1 MPRIDQLTLI
11 VPGMLTALRSEFER
25 TGELPKLPGLTAL
38 LRFADLVQ
46 LWSPDELPC
55 ARLDAWQTALLRAL
69 GDHDCQSGLA
79 SAALHWLGEG
89 LPLRAGTCLHL
100 EPVHLAAGLDR
111 LHLAELDIDAQE
123 RAQLA
128 DSLRVPLTSAGF
140 ELHTTASGR
149 WYAWTPSTLEAM
161 TYSPRSPFRNR
172 VYDIMPSGA
181 DGARLRRL
189 MTEIQMLWH
198 AHPVNAPRER
208 RGAAAV
214 NGLWCWGGAPL
225 QRRAFTNAAEV
236 LSTRPYVRGLHA
248 WLGIACAPLPV
259 TVDHLLSQTTDK
271 IIAVL
276 EEDAPQVQDA
286 RWLAACANALRRGW
300 IRRLDLRLDHWR
312 IAVRGGALHRM
323 KRTFTKGHT
332 VTELLP

>member
-1 MPRIDQLTLI
+1 MPRIDQLTVI

-25 TGELPKLPGLTAL
+25 TGTLPELPGLTTL
-38 LRFADLVQ
+38 LRTADLAQ
-46 LWSPDELPC
+46 LWSPDELRC
-55 ARLDAWQTALLRAL
+55 ARLDAWQTALLQAL
-69 GDHDCQSGLA
+69 GDDGGESGLA

-89 LPLRAGTCLHL
+89 QPLRAGTCLHL

-111 LHLAELDIDAQE
+111 LHLAELDVEAQE

-128 DSLRVPLTSAGF
+128 DSLRMPLASAGL

-149 WYAWTPSTLEAM
+149 WYAWGPSTLEAV
-161 TYSPRSPFRNR
+161 TYSPRSPFRDR

-198 AHPVNAPRER
+198 AHPVNVQRER

-214 NGLWCWGGAPL
+214 NGLWFWGAAPL
-225 QRRAFTNAAEV
+225 QRRTFATAVV

-248 WLGIACAPLPV
+248 WSGIICASLPA
-259 TVDHLLSQTTDK
+259 TADDLLSQATDK

-276 EEDAPQVQDA
+276 EHDTPQVQDA
-286 RWLAACANALRRGW
+286 RWLAACADALRRGR
-300 IRRLDLRLDHWR
+300 IQQLDLRLDHWR
-312 IAVRGGALHRM
+312 IVVRGGAWHHM

-332 VTELLP
+332 VAELLA